1 MARKPSTVPSTV
13 TATHA
18 STHASP
24 TPEARERFADG
35 WQQIEATEARAE
47 QAARSEALETQAL
60 YAAHCDDAA
69 NACLYLCKSLGVAR
83 QLDAGEPNLELLF
96 ELLGALAD
104 LPAEVCAAPLPE
116 IVGGDQYGIT
126 ELCQQLAMAREVS
139 QEAWVDAEL
148 AAPTPLHVH

>member
-1 MARKPSTVPSTV
+1 MARKPSIV
-13 TATHA
+13 TATQA
-18 STHASP
+18 STHVSAQAST
-24 TPEARERFADG
+24 TPETRERFADG

-116 IVGGDQYGIT
+116 VIGGDQYGIT

-139 QEAWVDAEL
+139 QDAWVDAEL
-148 AAPTPLHVH
+148 AAPSPAHVH